1 MPDEIIDLDN
11 VQTVTTKKRKK
22 HNMLYSDSTY
32 LERRRAVKKSKYLES
47 PYDDAVHESTATEL
61 QKNLST
67 YAWSPKLD
75 E

>member
-1 MPDEIIDLDN
+1 VLPDEIINLDD
-11 VQTVTTKKRKK
+11 VTTKKRKK

-32 LERRRAVKKSKYLES
+32 PERRRAVKKSKYLAS
-47 PYDDAVHESTATEL
+47 PYDDAVHESSTTEL

-67 YAWSPKLD
+67 YAWSPDLD

>member
-1 MPDEIIDLDN
+1 LDD
-11 VQTVTTKKRKK
+11 VTTKKRKK

-32 LERRRAVKKSKYLES
+32 PERRRAVKKSKYLAS
-47 PYDDAVHESTATEL
+47 PYDDAVHESSTTEL

-67 YAWSPKLD
+67 YAWSPDLD